1 MFRRGTHTPQ
11 PCISSLMNDRI
22 LRAIRREPVDRT
34 PVWFMRQA
42 GRSLP
47 RYRELRGEREMF
59 ELIRDAEASAEITAL
74 PLEYYPVDAA
84 VLYNDLATPYLAAG
98 IEVEMRKGVGPVIA
112 DPIRSSSDVERL
124 RPFDPQEAL
133 GFNLD
138 QIKILVERLDV
149 PVLGFVG
156 APFTLCSY
164 LIESP
169 RHRDLK
175 GVKTFILEQPE
186 AWAKL
191 ADFWAEHLARFGI
204 AQHRAGA
211 GAIQVFDSWAG
222 ALSVED
228 YREYV
233 LPPTQRLLRT
243 MEDAGV
249 PTIHF
254 FNGNPA
260 LLPHVA
266 EAGGD
271 AISVDWRLPLD
282 EAWSTIGHDR
292 AIQGNLD
299 PIALLAG
306 SEVAVRKTR
315 EILQLANGKPGH
327 IFNLGHGIL
336 PDTDHRVLAA
346 VVDAVHDF
354 VPGEAAT

>member
-1 MFRRGTHTPQ
+1 
-11 PCISSLMNDRI
+11 MNDRI
-22 LRAIRREPVDRT
+22 LRAIRREPLDRT

-47 RYRELRGEREMF
+47 DYRVARGDRDMF
-59 ELIRDAEASAEITAL
+59 DLIRDPEASAKITAM
-74 PLEYYPVDAA
+74 PLDYFPVDAA

-98 IEVEMRKGVGPVIA
+98 IDVEMRKGVGPVIA
-112 DPIRSSSDVERL
+112 DPIRSAADVGRL
-124 RPFDPQEAL
+124 QPFDPHEAL
-133 GFNLD
+133 DFNLD
-138 QIKILVERLDV
+138 QIRILVERIDV

-191 ADFWAEHLARFGI
+191 ADFWADHLAQFGI
-204 AQHRAGA
+204 AQHQAGA
-211 GAIQVFDSWAG
+211 GAVQVFDSWAG
-222 ALSVED
+222 SLSVED
-228 YREYV
+228 YRDYV
-233 LPPTQRLLRT
+233 FPPTQRLLRT
-243 MEDAGV
+243 MEEAGV

-260 LLPHVA
+260 LLPLIV

-271 AISVDWRLPLD
+271 AISVDWRQPLD
-282 EAWSTIGHDR
+282 EAWITIGYDR

-306 SEVAVRKTR
+306 KDVAVRKTR
-315 EILQLANGKPGH
+315 EILERANGRPGH

-336 PDTDHRVLAA
+336 PDTDHTVLAA
-346 VVDAVHDF
+346 VVEAVHDF
-354 VPGEAAT
+354 TPEVAV

>member
-1 MFRRGTHTPQ
+1 
-11 PCISSLMNDRI
+11 MNDRI
-22 LRAIRREPVDRT
+22 LRAIRREPLDRT

-47 RYRELRGEREMF
+47 DYRIARGDRDMF
-59 ELIRDAEASAEITAL
+59 DLIRDPEASAKITAM
-74 PLEYYPVDAA
+74 PLDYFPVDAA

-98 IEVEMRKGVGPVIA
+98 IDVEMRKGVGPVIA
-112 DPIRSSSDVERL
+112 DPIRSAADVGRL
-124 RPFDPQEAL
+124 QPFDPHEAL
-133 GFNLD
+133 DFNLD
-138 QIKILVERLDV
+138 QIRILVERIDV

-191 ADFWAEHLARFGI
+191 ADFWADHLAQFGI
-204 AQHRAGA
+204 AQHQAGA
-211 GAIQVFDSWAG
+211 GAVQVFDSWAG
-222 ALSVED
+222 SLSVED
-228 YREYV
+228 YRDYV
-233 LPPTQRLLRT
+233 FPPTQRLLRT
-243 MEDAGV
+243 MEEAGV

-260 LLPHVA
+260 LLPLIV

-271 AISVDWRLPLD
+271 AISVDWRQPLD
-282 EAWSTIGHDR
+282 EAWITIGYDR

-306 SEVAVRKTR
+306 KDVAVRKTR
-315 EILQLANGKPGH
+315 EILERANGRPGH

-336 PDTDHRVLAA
+336 PDTDHTVLAA
-346 VVDAVHDF
+346 VVEAVHDF
-354 VPGEAAT
+354 TPEVAV